1 MAAATKNADGHTFK
15 ELYDAAT
22 SDQTEVKAMTNF
34 NDWYTRTPKNF
45 PASLNNLSSLL
56 RQAYEAGAASE
67 SETLRDKFAGQALIY
82 IMGDNRVET
91 YDFGSVESYKMA
103 DAMLKARRV

>member
-1 MAAATKNADGHTFK
+1 
-15 ELYDAAT
+15 
-22 SDQTEVKAMTNF
+22 MTNF
-34 NDWYTRTPKNF
+34 NDWYTRTPKHF

-56 RQAYEAGAASE
+56 RQAYEAGAASQ
-67 SETLRDKFAGQALIY
+67 SETLRDKFAGQAMIY

-103 DAMLKARRV
+103 DAMIKARKIKGKKT

>member
-1 MAAATKNADGHTFK
+1 
-15 ELYDAAT
+15 
-22 SDQTEVKAMTNF
+22 MTNF
-34 NDWYTRTPKNF
+34 NDWYTQTPKHF

-56 RQAYEAGAASE
+56 RQAYEAGAASQ
-67 SETLRDKFAGQALIY
+67 SETLRDKFAGQALVY

-103 DAMLKARRV
+103 DAMLEARKVKGEET